1 MNKLKLPKLE
11 IIFLLFYLLAMITGE
26 YFIAFL
32 NLQLG
37 LVLEAMI
44 IFALLIHSSVTRSE
58 HLGYL
63 LRSMTALP
71 VVLIVSLSIPL
82 IPLPPIYWFLLIA
95 LPLFAISIALIRFQG
110 LSLRDVGLNLN
121 NIPLQIL
128 VALTGILFGI
138 AEYLILE
145 PKPIIPTLNLE
156 PLIISAV
163 IIFIST
169 GLAEELL
176 FRGIIQRNAQK
187 ALGAGFGILYSTL
200 LFTILNIGQNSFPDL
215 IFIFL
220 VGLFY
225 GYIFYKTKSIVGIA
239 LAHGISNIMLLLILP
254 FYILF

>member
-11 IIFLLFYLLAMITGE
+11 IIFLLFYLLALITGE
-26 YFIAFL
+26 YFIAFF

-58 HLGYL
+58 HLSHL

-82 IPLPPIYWFLLIA
+82 IPLPQIYWVLLIA
-95 LPLFAISIALIRFQG
+95 IPLFAISIALIKVQG
-110 LSLRDVGLNLN
+110 LSLRDVGLNWNYLP
-121 NIPLQIL
+121 IQIL
-128 VALTGILFGI
+128 VALTGILFGM
-138 AEYLILE
+138 AEYFILH
-145 PKPIIPTLNLE
+145 PKPIIPTLNFE
-156 PLIISAV
+156 PIIISAI

-187 ALGAGFGILYSTL
+187 ALGAGFGILYSSL
-200 LFTILNIGQNSFPDL
+200 LFTILSIGQNSFPDL

-225 GYIFYKTKSIVGIA
+225 GIIFYKTKSIVGIA
-239 LAHGISNIMLLLILP
+239 LAHGISNIMLLLIIPYYL
-254 FYILF
+254 LL